1 MGLDMWATKR
11 KILKS
16 GKPSKTIIN
25 IADWRKH
32 NRLHG
37 WMTEL
42 WVDKGCPEENENETF
57 NCVPLT
63 LEKEDLLALKEDI
76 LKRALPETQGFF
88 FGHDSYD
95 WRKDEIDEETKYDL
109 KFVDKG
115 IKAIKDGYTVIYN
128 PWW

>member
-1 MGLDMWATKR
+1 MGLDMWASKR
-11 KILKS
+11 KILKN
-16 GKPSKTIIN
+16 GKPSKTIKE

-42 WVDKGCPEENENETF
+42 WVDKGCPEENDSQAF

-63 LEKEDLLALKEDI
+63 LDKDDLLQLKADI
-76 LKRALPETQGFF
+76 LSLALPETQGFF

-95 WRKDEIDEETKYDL
+95 WSKDEIDDETKYDL
-109 KFVDKG
+109 EFVENGLKD
-115 IKAIKDGYTVIYN
+115 IKDGYTVIYN
-128 PWW
+128 SWW